1 MPQAAMQKMENPFVY
16 ELINILNSND
26 ENKREIL
33 GEQIFYYIKN
43 LLAVTKINN
52 TK

>member
-1 MPQAAMQKMENPFVY
+1 MTQPNMPKPENPFVY
-16 ELINILNSND
+16 ELIKILNSND
-26 ENKREIL
+26 ENKREVL

-43 LLAVTKINN
+43 LLAVTKLNN